1 MGNRMSDDDYA
12 SMEQPLINVYGL
24 AAALEAFATERDWAQ
39 FHSPKNLVMAL
50 TGEVGELAEVFQWMT
65 EEASKGAATDPRTAQ
80 SVKDELA
87 DVLLYLVR
95 LSSVLGVDLDS
106 AVRDKLVTNSLK
118 YPVDKAR
125 GSSKKYTEM

>member
-1 MGNRMSDDDYA
+1 MSDDDYA
-12 SMEQPLINVYGL
+12 STEQPLVNVSGL
-24 AAALEAFATERDWAQ
+24 AAALEAFATERDWGQ

-95 LSSVLGVDLDS
+95 LSSVLGVDLDA

-118 YPVDKAR
+118 YPVETAR
-125 GSSKKYTEM
+125 GSSKKYTEI

>member
-12 SMEQPLINVYGL
+12 SMEQPLVNVSGL

-39 FHSPKNLVMAL
+39 FHSPKNLIMAL
-50 TGEVGELAEVFQWMT
+50 TGEVGELSEVFQWMT
-65 EEASKGAATDPRTAQ
+65 EEASKGAAANPRTAQ

-95 LSSVLGVDLDS
+95 LSSVLGVDLDA
-106 AVRDKLVTNSLK
+106 AVRDKLETNSLK
-118 YPVDKAR
+118 YPAEKAR
-125 GSSKKYTEM
+125 GSSKKYTEI

>member
-1 MGNRMSDDDYA
+1 MNDAEHESTD
-12 SMEQPLINVYGL
+12 QPLINVSAL
-24 AAALEAFATERDWAQ
+24 AVALEAFAVERDWEQ

-65 EEASKGAATDPRTAQ
+65 EEASKGASTDPRTAQ

-95 LSSVLGVDLDS
+95 LSSVLGVDLDA
-106 AVRDKLVTNSLK
+106 AVRDKLETNRLK
-118 YPVDKAR
+118 YPVEKAR